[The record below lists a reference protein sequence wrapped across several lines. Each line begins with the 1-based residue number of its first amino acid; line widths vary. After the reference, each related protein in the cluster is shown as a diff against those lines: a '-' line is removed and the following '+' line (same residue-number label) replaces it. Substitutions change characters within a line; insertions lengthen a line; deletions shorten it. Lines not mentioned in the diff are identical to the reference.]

1 MRNGMR
7 ERSLARMEDL
17 VAHYANREGVL
28 AVVAFGSNAQRE
40 RFDDSSDLDFLVL
53 VTDAAKPELLRDVQ
67 TLGKIAPVDA
77 LQVQY
82 GDAVTLLFS
91 DGVLCDFG
99 IVTPQQLT
107 TFPHGAGRVLWKHP
121 QWAEADLSAREPE
134 RPTREER
141 ATDALFHLY
150 TGLMRVARGE
160 EAAALGRGAHPVRL
174 RRRAHDRDDADRI
187 DGRRIHGRPGCDVL
201 GHESAV
207 DQKGRPDPLRPAGR
221 GPDVPAFDQMHQHRP
236 IRGSHEPVPVAD
248 HRIVDADLTQQPP
261 ERLLMQR
268 LAIHDHAV
276 QIENHRPGSTPKIH
290 DPATVPQPIP

>member
-7 ERSLARMEDL
+7 ERSLARMEAL

-67 TLGKIAPVDA
+67 TLGEIAPVDA
-77 LQVQY
+77 VQVQY

-107 TFPHGAGRVLWKHP
+107 TFPHGAGCVLWKHP
-121 QWAEADLSAREPE
+121 HWTAADLSAREPE
-134 RPTREER
+134 RPSPEER

-160 EAAALGRGAHPVRL
+160 EAAALYEVQVTAAQQVLALVQGEASDAFSPL
-174 RRRAHDRDDADRI
+174 RRAEKRVSGELLAALLPGYGHTKEAARAMLAQLAFAREWPLYR
-187 DGRRIHGRPGCDVL
+187 
-201 GHESAV
+201 AV
-207 DQKGRPDPLRPAGR
+207 
-221 GPDVPAFDQMHQHRP
+221 
-236 IRGSHEPVPVAD
+236 
-248 HRIVDADLTQQPP
+248 
-261 ERLLMQR
+261 ERLLD
-268 LAIHDHAV
+268 A
-276 QIENHRPGSTPKIH
+276 
-290 DPATVPQPIP
+290 